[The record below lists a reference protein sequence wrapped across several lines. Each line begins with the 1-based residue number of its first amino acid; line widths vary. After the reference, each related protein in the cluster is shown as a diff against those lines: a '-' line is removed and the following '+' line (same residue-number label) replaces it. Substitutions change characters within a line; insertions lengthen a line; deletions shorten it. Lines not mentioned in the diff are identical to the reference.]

1 MVGKHGG
8 KTPTGRL
15 QSGSGE
21 VGLDQDG
28 GSGSKETLMNSGCNF
43 GEKKKSIELATR

>member
-8 KTPTGRL
+8 KRPTGRL

-21 VGLDQDG
+21 VGLDRDG
-28 GSGSKETLMNSGCNF
+28 GSGSKVTLMNSGYNF
-43 GEKKKSIELATR
+43 GEKSQ